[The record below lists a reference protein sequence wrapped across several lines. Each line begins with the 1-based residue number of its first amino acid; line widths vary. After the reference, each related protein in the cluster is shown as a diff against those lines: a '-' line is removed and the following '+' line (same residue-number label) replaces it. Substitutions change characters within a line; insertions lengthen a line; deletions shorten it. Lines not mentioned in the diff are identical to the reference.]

1 MSDSPLIV
9 RRRGRVLDITLD
21 RPPANAIDAATS
33 HAMGNLFAEFRD
45 DPDLRVAVLTGRGDK
60 FFCAGWDLKAAA
72 KGEAPNADFGI
83 GGFGGLRDLKDLNKP
98 VIAAVNGI
106 CIGGGFELALSTDLI
121 FAADHARFCLPGV
134 NVGAVTDFAA
144 TTLPHRIPYHFA
156 MELLLTGRWVE
167 AEEGHRYGFVNRVV
181 PAADLTRHVAELADH
196 IASGAPLVQAAMKDL
211 ARRTDSEIYAET
223 FGHIHADQVATLNR
237 LYASADLQEGAQA
250 FVQKRKPQ
258 WKGV

>member
-1 MSDSPLIV
+1 MSESPLIV
-9 RRRGRVLDITLD
+9 NRRGRVLDITLN

-33 HAMGNLFAEFRD
+33 RAMGLVFAEFRD
-45 DPDLRVAVLTGRGDK
+45 DPDLRVAVLTGGGDK

-83 GGFGGLRDLKDLNKP
+83 GGFGGLRDLKELNKP

-106 CIGGGFELALSTDLI
+106 CIGGGFELALSADLI
-121 FAADHARFCLPGV
+121 YAADNARFCWPGV
-134 NVGAVTDFAA
+134 NAGAITDFAA

-167 AEEGHRYGFVNRVV
+167 AAEGLRYGFVNHVV
-181 PAADLTRHVAELADH
+181 PAAELKQYVAKIADH
-196 IASGAPLVQAAMKDL
+196 IATGAPIVQAAIKDL
-211 ARRTDSEIYAET
+211 VRRVDNELYAET
-223 FGHIHADQVATLNR
+223 FKNIHADNVASLTR
-237 LYASADLQEGAQA
+237 LYVSDDLQEGARA
-250 FVQKRKPQ
+250 FVEKRKPQ